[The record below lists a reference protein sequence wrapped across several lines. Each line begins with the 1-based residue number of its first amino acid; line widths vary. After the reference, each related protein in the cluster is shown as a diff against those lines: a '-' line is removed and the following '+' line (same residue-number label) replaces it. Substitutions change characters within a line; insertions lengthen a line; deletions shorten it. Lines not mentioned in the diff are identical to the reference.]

1 MKKLMIILALLL
13 AFAVPVMA
21 AGQLLVDDADV
32 LSSKEERQLSKKLED
47 ASDACDMDVAVVI
60 VDGIGNEDIQDYAD
74 DYYDY
79 NGYADDGVMLVVD
92 VDMDSRQ
99 WWITGTGTGADVFTS
114 SVINKIGNKIEG
126 DLSDG
131 EYLDAFETFAEL
143 CVEYVE
149 DHGSFNVGGSLLVA
163 LIVGLLAALIVT
175 GIWRGQ
181 LKSVHFK
188 AAAGDYLKPG
198 SLVVTGSQDLYLYS
212 TVTKVRRQQSSSGTH
227 TSSSGR
233 SHSGGGGRF

>member
-1 MKKLMIILALLL
+1 MKKFVVILALVL
-13 AFAVPVMA
+13 AFAAPVMA
-21 AGQLLVDDADV
+21 AGELLVDDADV
-32 LSSKEERQLSKKLED
+32 LISQEERQLTQKLEY

-92 VDMDSRQ
+92 MDSRQ
-99 WWITGTGTGADVFTS
+99 WWITGTGEGADIFTS
-114 SVINKIGNKIEG
+114 SVINKIGNKIED
-126 DLSDG
+126 DLADG
-131 EYLDAFETFAEL
+131 EYLDAFETYAKL

-149 DHGSFNVGGSLLVA
+149 KDGSFNVGGSLLVA
-163 LIVGLLAALIVT
+163 LIIGLLAALIVT

-181 LKSVHFK
+181 LKSVRFK
-188 AAAGDYLKPG
+188 SAAADYVKPG
-198 SLVVTGSQDLYLYS
+198 SLSVQLCQDLYLYS
-212 TVTKVRRQQSSSGTH
+212 TVSKVKRQQSSSGSH

>member
-1 MKKLMIILALLL
+1 MKKLIVLLVLLL
-13 AFAVPVMA
+13 ALAVPALA
-21 AGQLLVDDADV
+21 AGDLLVDDADLLTV
-32 LSSKEERQLSKKLED
+32 AEEGKLESKLEE
-47 ASDACDMDVAVVI
+47 ASETCNMDIAIVT
-60 VDGIGNEDIQDYAD
+60 VDGIDGMDIQDYAD

-79 NGYADDGVMLVVD
+79 NGYANDGVMLV

-114 SVINKIGNKIEG
+114 SVIDTIGDQFEDDLKNG
-126 DLSDG
+126 D
-131 EYLDAFETFAEL
+131 YVAAFETYIDE
-143 CVEYVE
+143 CIYYVE
-149 DHGSFNVGGSLLVA
+149 SPFEAGASLLISLV
-163 LIVGLLAALIVT
+163 IGVVVALIVT

-188 AAAGDYLKPG
+188 AAASDYLKPG
-198 SLVVTGSQDLYLYS
+198 SLSVQLCQDLYLYS
-212 TVTKVRRQQSSSGTH
+212 TVTKVKRQQSSSGTH